1 MRMRFSVA
9 TVLLAVSACMPSVYA
24 QVKASEGA
32 AKPPAVQHKPPPAP
46 QSKPPKNTKP
56 QPNPAVELRRFLDMK
71 PEQRQKE
78 LAKLPPQR
86 RERVEEQISRL
97 ESQPPEQRERN
108 LQRLEAMQNLKPERR
123 QAVNQEI
130 QRIRESLPSPGVER
144 RQQLQQHLYNDDF
157 KQRFSPEEQAL
168 IRGAFPNV
176 QPPPPRE

>member
-32 AKPPAVQHKPPPAP
+32 AKPPAVQHKPP
-46 QSKPPKNTKP
+46 
-56 QPNPAVELRRFLDMK
+56 PAVELRRFLDMK